1 MPRRLISTGS
11 PFEKTAGYSRAV
23 IDGDFAFVAG
33 TTGYDYATMTMPADV
48 TSQSRNCF
56 KTIEAALKEGGFAMA
71 DIVRAT
77 YYITDLGMRMPIS
90 RSAAKFSA
98 RSARPR
104 RFWWSR
110 ALQARDEDRDRSD
123 RQAPHRLIPTRR
135 HPVASTFPENH
146 P

>member
-33 TTGYDYATMTMPADV
+33 TTGYDYDTMIMPADI

-56 KTIEAALKEGGFAMA
+56 KTIEATLRESGFAMA

-77 YYITDLGMRMPIS
+77 YYITDPQDAEAHFAICGEILGEIRP
-90 RSAAKFSA
+90 AATLLVVAGLYKPEMKVEIEVTA
-98 RSARPR
+98 RR
-104 RFWWSR
+104 R
-110 ALQARDEDRDRSD
+110 AA
-123 RQAPHRLIPTRR
+123 
-135 HPVASTFPENH
+135 
-146 P
+146 